1 VAMLFE
7 LGDLPGSADPRYD
20 AAMTERK
27 TYQGSCHCGKVRY
40 EVSME
45 LSTAMEC
52 NCSNCSRLG
61 YLLTFVP
68 EGQFKLLQGADDLA
82 DYTFNR
88 HSIHHVFC
96 KTCGVHS
103 FARGSDG
110 KGNAMSAINV
120 RCLDGVDVST
130 LELKKVDGRSF

>member
-1 VAMLFE
+1 
-7 LGDLPGSADPRYD
+7 
-20 AAMTERK
+20 MTEQK
-27 TYQGSCHCGKVRY
+27 TYTGSCHCGKVRY
-40 EVSME
+40 EVDMALE
-45 LSTAMEC
+45 TVMEC

-68 EGQFKLLQGADDLA
+68 EAQFKLLQGGDELS

-110 KGNAMSAINV
+110 KGNAMAAINA
-120 RCLDGVDVST
+120 RCLDGVDLGS
-130 LELKKVDGRSF
+130 LKIKKVDGKSF